1 MVKVVKMNQTAEVAI
16 NNIAEYL
23 ESEYTYQTAAKFV
36 GNVYETIDKIKTH
49 PTRGRTVPT
58 SKTLQFLNIDKHRQ
72 ISYRVKGTTLVI
84 VNIFDTRQHP
94 DKRPK

>member
-1 MVKVVKMNQTAEVAI
+1 MVKIVKMNQAATAAI
-16 NNIAEYL
+16 NDIAQYL
-23 ESEYTYQTAAKFV
+23 ESQYSYQTAVNFV
-36 GNVYETIDKIKTH
+36 ANVYETIDKIKEH

-72 ISYRVKGTTLVI
+72 IFYRVKDSTLVI

-94 DKRPK
+94 SKRPK